1 MTTRTTVLRGLAAAI
16 AGATLAPSFSTTVF
30 AANESIETI
39 IVTSQARDQTVQEV
53 PIAIQVVTME
63 QINDLAATNLSD
75 MNGYFPG
82 FTVSGDQ
89 PTQANYALR
98 GIGTGDFGIGTDA
111 PVGVYVDGVYTGKT
125 GGALLNFNDVQRV
138 EVLKGPQGTL
148 FGRNSAAGAI
158 AIYTNQPTAETAAN
172 GLVRIGS
179 YGTRYFEGVAN
190 APLADNF
197 FARASF
203 VNNRSDGWVTNR
215 TTGNKVGDDND
226 WGTRLAFKWLPT
238 DDTEVTLR
246 WEHEDLNQGARPAF
260 GVVKV
265 PNGSRAPLPPTAA
278 TFVDPFDA
286 PLENDAPDNESRRF
300 DGGTLHVET
309 AIADLTFQS
318 TTAYRRFKSFNR
330 QDNDGTANIATYL
343 DTTNAEHNTSWQQ
356 EFRLAGESDLFDWVT
371 GVSYYYADA
380 TQQSDV
386 VTYTDTIDS
395 LLGGPVFEGAGL
407 LGNSWTEITRNGNLT
422 QAGSVYGDAIWHLTQ
437 DLNLTTGLRW
447 TRDSKHA
454 SWYVP
459 PRTAPG
465 LADDPA
471 TPLNGVD
478 NLIFA
483 GASQFASSKVN
494 ASDVW
499 VDLSPRVVLDY
510 RLSADSMLFASW
522 SRGYQSGGF
531 DVFQPYGQFDP
542 EHMSNYEVGVKNYF
556 PDIGLTANASLF
568 YYKFTDLQNISLI
581 SGTDVVA
588 QYQVDNSDQSAYG
601 LDVDIAYQFN
611 EHLRVFTAAEF
622 IDQTYDQKNFTS
634 HLDPDVVY
642 DLDGQPSGTPVT
654 TLMAGVTYDWDMFG
668 GIGELTLQG
677 THTSQSRCNDQS
689 REEFDCLHT
698 SEIDVGEAK
707 TRVDLRLGWDTSD
720 HKYGAAFVVNNLFD
734 KRYVTSAPGGQTTWE
749 LGTPY
754 VSITPP
760 RFFGVEF
767 KAGI

>member
-1 MTTRTTVLRGLAAAI
+1 MTTKTTMLRGLAVAI
-16 AGATLAPSFSTTVF
+16 AGATLSTPLL
-30 AANESIETI
+30 AASERIETV
-39 IVTSQARDQTVQEV
+39 IVTSQAREQTVQEV

-158 AIYTNQPTAETAAN
+158 AIYTNQPTAETTAN
-172 GLVRIGS
+172 GLVRVGS

-215 TTGNKVGDDND
+215 TTGDKVGDDND

-246 WEHEDLNQGARPAF
+246 WEHEDLDQGARPAF
-260 GVVKV
+260 GVIKV
-265 PNGSRAPLPPTAA
+265 PNGTMPPKPPTAA

-309 AIADLTFQS
+309 SIADLTFQS
-318 TTAYRRFKSFNR
+318 TTAYRRFKSYNR
-330 QDNDGTANIATYL
+330 QDNDGTSNIATYL
-343 DTTNAEHNTSWQQ
+343 DTTNAEDNTSWQQ

-371 GVSYYYADA
+371 GASYYYADA

-395 LLGGPVFEGAGL
+395 LIGAPIFGGSGL
-407 LGNSWTEITRNGNLT
+407 LGHSWTEITRNGNLT
-422 QAGSVYGDAIWHLTQ
+422 QSGSVYGDAIWHLTE
-437 DLNLTTGLRW
+437 DVNLTTGLRW

-459 PRTAPG
+459 PHSAPDLG
-465 LADDPA
+465 PG
-471 TPLNGVD
+471 TPLYDTG

-483 GASQFASSKVN
+483 SASQFASSKVN

-510 RLSADSMLFASW
+510 RLSPDSMMFASW
-522 SRGYQSGGF
+522 SQGYQSGGF
-531 DVFQPYGQFDP
+531 DVFSPYGQFDP
-542 EHMSNYEVGVKNYF
+542 EHMTNYEIGVKNYF
-556 PDIGLTANASLF
+556 PDVGLTVNASLF
-568 YYKFTDLQNISLI
+568 YYEFTDLQNISLI
-581 SGTDVVA
+581 TTNPDDLVA

-601 LDVDIAYQFN
+601 LDVDVAYQFN
-611 EHLRVFTAAEF
+611 EHLRLFTAAEL
-622 IDQTYDQKNFTS
+622 IDQTYDKKLFSS
-634 HLDPDVVY
+634 HLGAGTV
-642 DLDGQPSGTPVT
+642 DLDGEPVGTPVLT
-654 TLMAGVTYDWDMFG
+654 MMAGVTYDWDMFG

-677 THTSQSRCNDQS
+677 THSSKTRCNDQS
-689 REEFDCLHT
+689 KEEFDCLHT
-698 SEIDVGEAK
+698 SEIEVGEAK

>member
-1 MTTRTTVLRGLAAAI
+1 MLRSLAVAI
-16 AGATLAPSFSTTVF
+16 GSATLASSFSTTLF
-30 AANESIETI
+30 AANERIETV
-39 IVTSQARDQTVQEV
+39 IVTSQAREQTVQEV

-82 FTVSGDQ
+82 FTVTGDQ

-158 AIYTNQPTAETAAN
+158 AIYTNQPTAETTAN
-172 GLVRIGS
+172 GLVRVGS

-190 APLADNF
+190 APVTDNL
-197 FARASF
+197 FARVSV

-215 TTGNKVGDDND
+215 TTGDKVGDDKD

-246 WEHEDLNQGARPAF
+246 WEHEDLDQGARPAF

-265 PNGSRAPLPPTAA
+265 PNGSMAPLPPTAA

-309 AIADLTFQS
+309 SFADLTFQS
-318 TTAYRRFKSFNR
+318 TTAYRRFKSYNR

-343 DTTNAEHNTSWQQ
+343 DTTNAEDNTSWQQ

-386 VTYTDTIDS
+386 VTYTDTIQS
-395 LLGGPVFEGAGL
+395 LFNGATMYTDAGL
-407 LGNSWTEITRNGNLT
+407 LGNTWTEITRNGNLT
-422 QAGSVYGDAIWHLTQ
+422 QSGSVYGDAIWHLT
-437 DLNLTTGLRW
+437 DDVNLTTGLRW

-459 PRTAPG
+459 PRSSPG
-465 LADDPA
+465 LPSDE
-471 TPLNGVD
+471 PLAGIN

-483 GASQFASSKVN
+483 EAGGLASSEVRAK
-494 ASDVW
+494 DVW
-499 VDLSPRVVLDY
+499 VDLSPRAVLDY
-510 RLSADSMLFASW
+510 RLSPDSMLFASW

-531 DVFQPYGQFDP
+531 DVFSPYGQFDP
-542 EHMSNYEVGVKNYF
+542 EHMTNYEIGVKNYF

-581 SGTDVVA
+581 SGDDPIA

-601 LDVDIAYQFN
+601 LDVDVAYQFDD
-611 EHLRVFTAAEF
+611 HLRLFTAAEL
-622 IDQTYDQKNFTS
+622 IDQTYDKKLFNS
-634 HLDPDVVY
+634 HFPANGTY
-642 DLDGQPSGTPVT
+642 DLDGQPVGTPVLT
-654 TLMAGVTYDWDMFG
+654 MMAGVTYDWDMFG

-677 THTSQSRCNDQS
+677 THTSKSRCNDQTK
-689 REEFDCLHT
+689 EEFDCLHA

-720 HKYGAAFVVNNLFD
+720 RKYGAAFIVNNLFD
-734 KRYVTSAPGGQTTWE
+734 KRYVTSAPGGQTAWQ

>member
-1 MTTRTTVLRGLAAAI
+1 MTSRTTALRCLAAAI
-16 AGATLAPSFSTTVF
+16 AATGGTF
-30 AANESIETI
+30 AAPAFAAGESIETI
-39 IVTSQARDQTVQEV
+39 IVTSQAREQTVQEV

-63 QINDLAATNLSD
+63 QINDLAATNLSE

-158 AIYTNQPTAETAAN
+158 AIYTNQPTRENTAS
-172 GLVRIGS
+172 GLVRVGS

-190 APLADNF
+190 GAATDNL
-197 FARASF
+197 FARVSF

-226 WGTRLAFKWLPT
+226 WGTRLAVKWLAT
-238 DDTEVTLR
+238 EDTEVTLR
-246 WEHEDLNQGARPAF
+246 WEHEDLDQSARPAF

-265 PNGSRAPLPPTAA
+265 PNGTRPPSIPNAA
-278 TFVDPFDA
+278 SFVDPFDA

-300 DGGTLHVET
+300 DGGTLHIET
-309 AIADLTFQS
+309 SVADLTLQS
-318 TTAYRRFKSFNR
+318 TTAFRRFKSFNR

-343 DTTNAEHNTSWQQ
+343 DTTNAETNSSWQQ
-356 EFRLAGESDLFDWVT
+356 EFRVSGESDLLDWVA
-371 GVSYYYADA
+371 GASWYYADA

-386 VTYTDTIDS
+386 VTYTDTIQS
-395 LLGGPVFEGAGL
+395 LLGGATIFADAGL
-407 LGNSWTEITRNGNLT
+407 LGNQWTEITRNGNLT
-422 QAGSVYGDAIWHLTQ
+422 QAGSVYGDAIWHLTP
-437 DLNLTTGLRW
+437 DINLTTGLRW

-459 PRTAPG
+459 PHYSDMPADAP
-465 LADDPA
+465 LA
-471 TPLNGVD
+471 NVD

-483 GASQFASSKVN
+483 AASQFASSKVSD
-494 ASDVW
+494 SDVW
-499 VDLSPRVVLDY
+499 VDLSPRAVLDY
-510 RLSADSMLFASW
+510 RLSPDTMLFASY

-531 DVFQPYGQFDP
+531 DVFSPYGSFDP
-542 EHMSNYEVGVKNYF
+542 EHMTNYEIGIKNYF

-568 YYKFTDLQNISLI
+568 YYEFTDLQNISLI
-581 SGTDVVA
+581 SGGQDLVA
-588 QYQVDNSDQSAYG
+588 KYEVDNSDQKAYG
-601 LDVDIAYQFN
+601 LDIDVAYQVN
-611 EHLRVFTAAEF
+611 EHLRLFTAAEF
-622 IDQTYDQKNFTS
+622 IDQKYSKKLFTS
-634 HLDPDVVY
+634 HITGASV
-642 DLDGQPSGTPVT
+642 DLDDQAVGTPIT
-654 TLMAGVTYDWDMFG
+654 TLMAGVSYEWDIFG
-668 GIGELTLQG
+668 GIGALTLQG
-677 THTSQSRCNDQS
+677 THTSEGRCNDQN
-689 REEFDCLHT
+689 REEFGCLDTGEVHT
-698 SEIDVGEAK
+698 GEAQ
-707 TRVDLRLGWDTSD
+707 TRVDLRLGWDTSSD
-720 HKYGAAFVVNNLFD
+720 HRTGVAFIVNNLFD
-734 KRYVTSAPGGQTTWE
+734 KRYITSPPGGQTTWE

-760 RFFGVEF
+760 RFFGVEV

>member
-1 MTTRTTVLRGLAAAI
+1 MKKRTNMLRGLAVAI
-16 AGATLAPSFSTTVF
+16 AGATLATPVL
-30 AANESIETI
+30 AAETIETV
-39 IVTSQARDQTVQEV
+39 IVTSQAREQTVQEV

-63 QINDLAATNLSD
+63 QISDLAATNLSE

-82 FTVSGDQ
+82 FTVTGDQ
-89 PTQANYALR
+89 PTQARYALR
-98 GIGTGDFGIGTDA
+98 GIGTVDFGIGTDA

-158 AIYTNQPTAETAAN
+158 AIYSNQPTAETMAK
-172 GLVRIGS
+172 GLVRVGS
-179 YGTRYFEGVAN
+179 FGTRYFDGAAN
-190 APLADNF
+190 SPITDDL
-197 FARASF
+197 F
-203 VNNRSDGWVTNR
+203 VRLSVVNSRSDGWVTNR
-215 TTGNKVGDDND
+215 TTGNKVGDDKD

-246 WEHEDLNQGARPAF
+246 WEHEDLDQSARPAF
-260 GVVKV
+260 GVIKV
-265 PNGSRAPLPPTAA
+265 PNGTRPPTTPTAA
-278 TFVDPFDA
+278 SFVDPFDA

-309 AIADLTFQS
+309 SVGDLTFQS

-356 EFRLAGESDLFDWVT
+356 EFRLAGESDLLDWVT

-386 VTYTDTIDS
+386 VTYTDTIQS
-395 LLGGPVFEGAGL
+395 LFNGAPIFEQPGNNL
-407 LGNSWTEITRNGNLT
+407 LGNTWTEITRNGNLT
-422 QAGSVYGDAIWHLTQ
+422 QAGSVYGDAIWHLTE
-437 DLNLTTGLRW
+437 DINLTTGLRW

-459 PRTAPG
+459 RRYAPN
-465 LADDPA
+465 LPDNV
-471 TPLNGVD
+471 LNGAD

-483 GASQFASSKVN
+483 EAGGLASSEVS
-494 ASDVW
+494 AQDVW

-510 RLSADSMLFASW
+510 RVSPDTMLFASW
-522 SRGYQSGGF
+522 SHGYQSGGF
-531 DVFQPYGQFDP
+531 DVFKPYGQFDP
-542 EHMSNYEVGVKNYF
+542 ENMSNYEIGIKNYF
-556 PDIGLTANASLF
+556 PDTGLTANASLF

-581 SGTDVVA
+581 SGGGVVA
-588 QYQVDNSDQSAYG
+588 QYQVDNSDETAYG
-601 LDVDIAYQFN
+601 LDIDVAYQFD
-611 EHLRVFTAAEF
+611 EHLRFFTAAEF
-622 IDQTYDQKNFTS
+622 IDHSYDKKLFDS
-634 HLDPDVVY
+634 HLAPVTY
-642 DLDGQPSGTPVT
+642 DLDGQPKGTPVA

-677 THTSQSRCNDQS
+677 THTTKERCNDQR
-689 REEFDCLHT
+689 REEFNCLN
-698 SEIDVGEAK
+698 SGEVQTGQAR

-720 HKYGAAFVVNNLFD
+720 RKYGAAFIVNNLFD
-734 KRYVTSAPGGQTTWE
+734 KRYITEAPGGQTTWE